1 MQDRSTRIMT
11 GLFPDREAAER
22 GYDCI
27 RARGYGDRDVSV
39 LMSDDTRTR
48 CFPKDETAKTQLG
61 TKAAEGA
68 TIGAVAGGGLGALLA
83 GLAAAGFAIP
93 GLPIIAIGP
102 LAAAIAG
109 GGTGGA
115 LGALVGGLVGYG
127 IPEDRA
133 KLYQTGIDEGGI
145 VMGFT
150 PRTDEDADYIEREW
164 TSAGSRQVYRP
175 GVIESGGRL

>member
-61 TKAAEGA
+61 
-68 TIGAVAGGGLGALLA
+68 IGALLA